1 MASNLMPSL
10 VSARTDRVE
19 VAMTLPEQGT
29 LGAANVRDS
38 RAGIRVR
45 DSRAT
50 LARVVEAVARAV
62 RAERDSRSLRAH
74 FEGVLEEALG
84 VPRVRL
90 REHPLPYGA
99 PIAGAPE
106 SMRRIAIHVPTPNG
120 TPPVVLEATL
130 NAHAPLDGWDSHLF
144 GAAAEL
150 ASLVLEVERG
160 RSEAARSAVV
170 RRRSESA
177 TPSLIGASPAMAS
190 LRENIARV
198 AETDFIV
205 LIEGESGTGKELVA
219 RQLHQLSHRSHGP
232 FVAVNCAAIVES
244 LLEAELFGIEDRT
257 ATGVRGRR
265 GKFEH
270 ADGGTLFLDE
280 VSDLAPAAQA
290 KLLRAIQELTVE
302 RVGGHGVRKVDARI
316 VVATNRSLRELVSA
330 GQFREDLYYRL
341 SGVELHVP
349 ALRARR
355 QDIPD
360 LCAYFLARYQ
370 TPRPVVLSPEAVQAL
385 QLHDWPG
392 NVRELERMIEGAVTL
407 TASGSITVHDLP
419 RSLRGEPVE
428 ALQDSLERQDSM
440 RAWGARYARLVLER
454 CDANKRR
461 ACDVL
466 EISYH
471 TLMAYLRWKPQP
483 QSPQGTHLTRS
494 APGRVL
500 PARTTGGPGV
510 GTHAVRIACQERGR
524 PAQGCLR
531 MPGASGESSR

>member
-1 MASNLMPSL
+1 
-10 VSARTDRVE
+10 
-19 VAMTLPEQGT
+19 MTLPPQNTFG
-29 LGAANVRDS
+29 GVGDS
-38 RAGIRVR
+38 GQRTTIRVR
-45 DSRAT
+45 DSQAT
-50 LARVVEAVARAV
+50 LAWVVEAVARAV
-62 RAERDSRSLRAH
+62 RSERDCSSLRAH
-74 FEGVLEEALG
+74 FEGVLQEALG
-84 VPRVRL
+84 VSRIRL
-90 REHPLPYGA
+90 REHPVPYA
-99 PIAGAPE
+99 AAVAGAPE
-106 SMRRIAIHVPTPNG
+106 SVRHIAIHVPTKQG
-120 TPPVVLEATL
+120 TSPVVLEATL
-130 NAHAPLDGWDSHLF
+130 NDHTPRDGWDSHVF
-144 GAAAEL
+144 GVAAQL

-160 RSEAARSAVV
+160 RADGARSAAVT
-170 RRRSESA
+170 RRSESA
-177 TPSLIGASPAMAS
+177 TPSLIGASPAMVS

-219 RQLHQLSHRSHGP
+219 RQLHQLSHRCHGP

-265 GKFEH
+265 GKFEY

-302 RVGGHGVRKVDARI
+302 RVGGHGVRKVDTRI

-330 GQFREDLYYRL
+330 GQFREDLFYRL

-349 ALRARR
+349 PLRARR

-360 LCAYFLARYQ
+360 LCAYFLSRYQ
-370 TPRPVVLSPEAVQAL
+370 TPRPVRLSPEAAQAI

-407 TASGSITVHDLP
+407 TATGSITVQDLP
-419 RSLRGEPVE
+419 KSLRGESIE

-440 RAWGARYARLVLER
+440 RAWGARYARLVLDR
-454 CDANKRR
+454 CGQNKRR
-461 ACDVL
+461 TCDVL

-471 TLMAYLRWKPQP
+471 TLMAYLRWKPRRQVPQVPQP
-483 QSPQGTHLTRS
+483 WTEVAGGRDSCSGKTAGGTELEPTLC
-494 APGRVL
+494 G
-500 PARTTGGPGV
+500 
-510 GTHAVRIACQERGR
+510 
-524 PAQGCLR
+524 
-531 MPGASGESSR
+531 